1 MNCSSLALAAAWK
14 LVQPMLHS
22 KCFLT
27 PSETPVLAYGTRAC
41 PGLKAM
47 RENATGIWDPEFE
60 GVLLVPEGEI
70 KAGCS
75 FKLLQH
81 LKPNRT
87 IL

>member
-1 MNCSSLALAAAWK
+1 MNRRSLALAAAWK
-14 LVQPMLHS
+14 SVQPVLQP

-27 PSETPVLAYGTRAC
+27 LSETPVLACGTRLC

-47 RENATGIWDPEFE
+47 RENDAGIWDPEFE
-60 GVLLVPEGEI
+60 GVLLVLEGEI
-70 KAGCS
+70 EAGCS